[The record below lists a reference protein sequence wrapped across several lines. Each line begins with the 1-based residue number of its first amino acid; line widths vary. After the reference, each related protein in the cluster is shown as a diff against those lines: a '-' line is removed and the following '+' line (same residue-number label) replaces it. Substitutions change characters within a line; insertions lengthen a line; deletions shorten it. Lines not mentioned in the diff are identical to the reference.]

1 MLKVGFGHEANGRL
15 RAVLVVALGFIVVGG
30 VTDLVLDAPDHWLS
44 FHVIFELLMIA
55 GAVVLATVL
64 WLGWWRAERSATELR
79 RSLAERRAERDA
91 WRQSA
96 EQALEGLG
104 VAINDKFDE
113 WELTPAEREVALYL
127 LKGHTHKGIA
137 RLTDRGHQTVRQHAA
152 AVYRKADLAGRAELS
167 AFFLEGL
174 MLPAEDD
181 R

>member
-1 MLKVGFGHEANGRL
+1 MLKPGLGDREDGRL
-15 RAVLVVALGFIVVGG
+15 QLVLVVALAFIIVGG
-30 VTDLVLDAPDHWLS
+30 VTDLALDAPEQWLS
-44 FHVIFELLMIA
+44 FHAIFELLMIA

-79 RSLAERRAERDA
+79 RSLAERKAERDA
-91 WRQSA
+91 WRESA

-104 VAINDKFDE
+104 VAINAKFDE
-113 WELTPAEREVALYL
+113 WELTPAEREVALFL

-137 RLTDRGHQTVRQHAA
+137 RRTDRGHQTVRQHAA

-174 MLPAEDD
+174 ILPEEEA
-181 R
+181 